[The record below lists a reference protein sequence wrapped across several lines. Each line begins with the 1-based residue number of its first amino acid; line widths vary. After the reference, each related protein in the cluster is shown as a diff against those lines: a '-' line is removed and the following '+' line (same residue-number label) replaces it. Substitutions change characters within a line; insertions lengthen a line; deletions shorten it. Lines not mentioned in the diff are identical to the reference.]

1 MLRKYFFAIS
11 VLATLASIGC
21 GGRVASDSPTRGEG
35 DIPVGRVRIAPGR
48 SATVRID
55 SVAGTFS
62 TIVTGNAT
70 VVAPSQPFGPATLTI
85 QPDSDDLLATSI
97 PIQFGMSQQF
107 VFNAEVQQR
116 SAATA
121 VDSLQIELM
130 GSPVNVGQS
139 RNIRVIVNGKN
150 VGNVRPSIWIDGGV
164 GMLDNGFRFV
174 ATSPGEGVVHAELL
188 GVHTSIPV
196 TVAP

>member
-1 MLRKYFFAIS
+1 MLKKYFLAVS
-11 VLATLASIGC
+11 VLVSLGSLGC
-21 GGRVASDSPTRGEG
+21 GGRLASDSPTRGEG
-35 DIPVGRVRIAPGR
+35 DIPVGRVRLAPGR

-55 SVAGTFS
+55 SIAGTYS

-70 VVAPSQPFGPATLTI
+70 VMAPSQPFGDATLTI
-85 QPDSDDLLATSI
+85 QPDSDDLQATSI
-97 PIQFGMSQQF
+97 PIQFGTSQQF

-116 SAATA
+116 NSNTV
-121 VDSLQIELM
+121 VDSLQIDLM

-164 GMLDNGFRFV
+164 GMIDAGFRFV

>member
-1 MLRKYFFAIS
+1 MLKKYFLAVS
-11 VLATLASIGC
+11 VLVSLGSLGC
-21 GGRVASDSPTRGEG
+21 GGRLESDSPTRGEG
-35 DIPVGRVRIAPGR
+35 DIPVGRVRLAPGR

-55 SVAGTFS
+55 SIAGTYS

-70 VVAPSQPFGPATLTI
+70 VMASSQPLGGATLTI
-85 QPDSDDLLATSI
+85 QPDTDDLQATSI
-97 PIQFGMSQQF
+97 PIQFGTSQQF

-116 SAATA
+116 NSNTV
-121 VDSLQIELM
+121 VDSLQIDLM
-130 GSPVNVGQS
+130 GSPMNVGQS

-164 GMLDNGFRFV
+164 GMIDAGLRFV